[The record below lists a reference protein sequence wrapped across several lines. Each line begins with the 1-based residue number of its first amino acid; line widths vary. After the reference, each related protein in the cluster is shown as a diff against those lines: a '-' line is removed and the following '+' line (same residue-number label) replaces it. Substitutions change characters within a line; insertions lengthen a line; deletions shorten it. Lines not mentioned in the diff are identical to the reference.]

1 MVSKSSTQ
9 AIATESNWRRLLA
22 AILTQAVIDAQ
33 SADPA
38 LAAPARRWL
47 ASTGIE
53 MVQWLDISPG
63 RVATWVSDLPALAWE
78 QLALPM

>member
-1 MVSKSSTQ
+1 MEVTMG
-9 AIATESNWRRLLA
+9 TEVNWRRLLA
-22 AILTQAVIDAQ
+22 AILAQAVIDAQ

-53 MVQWLDISPG
+53 MVQWLDISPHK
-63 RVATWVSDLPALAWE
+63 VTKWMVDLPTLAWE
-78 QLALPM
+78 QLVLPL